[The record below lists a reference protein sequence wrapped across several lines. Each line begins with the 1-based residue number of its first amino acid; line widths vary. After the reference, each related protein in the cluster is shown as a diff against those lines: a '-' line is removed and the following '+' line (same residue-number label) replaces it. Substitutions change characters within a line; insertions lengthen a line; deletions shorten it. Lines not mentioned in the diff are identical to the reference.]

1 MAHSADLVG
10 GEKSAVMLIPAAALR
25 AVIQANPDV
34 VLGAL
39 AQLGETISK
48 LSDELEEMRYLELD
62 ERLSRV
68 IARRAHG
75 LREIRTTHEELAQ
88 QVGATRENVSR
99 ALKRLERRR
108 AIACHRGRIEVLDL

>member
-1 MAHSADLVG
+1 MLV
-10 GEKSAVMLIPAAALR
+10 PAAALR

-48 LSDELEEMRYLELD
+48 LSDELEEMRYLDLD